1 MRTGP
6 LSAVKCWTKR
16 AILNNAEEPQ
26 RSSVRR
32 RTDESLRQERGRFSA
47 GLSTDNPA
55 NTSYLSRVRSVTDAC
70 LAGERAEV
78 DEALSCCLDLLKDEE
93 LALAACENDV
103 AVRESLIHTFSHEL
117 RNLLNA
123 MTVSTTVFLG
133 RDGKTREKIGANI
146 QLTVQ
151 RMERLLTNMIDL
163 AKLNRG
169 KFNVMPSPHDAAAL
183 VEEAVETFAP
193 LARSRSVSL
202 SLSLEDPPL
211 AASIDHDRVFQV
223 LANLLTNAIDFSD
236 KDGKV
241 AVRAAKTGDLVQVA
255 VEDAGPGIEEKE
267 LPRVFERYRQL
278 DRPNPRGLG
287 LGLYISKSIVDAHG
301 GKIWAASRPGAG
313 STFYFTVPGIE
324 SLPKRHRSSR
334 PLSPEERPGLTA
346 QA

>member
-1 MRTGP
+1 
-6 LSAVKCWTKR
+6 
-16 AILNNAEEPQ
+16 
-26 RSSVRR
+26 
-32 RTDESLRQERGRFSA
+32 
-47 GLSTDNPA
+47 
-55 NTSYLSRVRSVTDAC
+55 VRSVTDAC

-93 LALAACENDV
+93 LFLAASENDV
-103 AVRESLIHTFSHEL
+103 AVRDSLINTFSHEL

-123 MTVSTTVFLG
+123 MTVSTAVFLK
-133 RDGKTREKIGANI
+133 REGKTREKTGANI

-163 AKLNRG
+163 ARLNRA
-169 KFNVMPSPHDAAAL
+169 KFNITPRPHDAAVL

-202 SLSLEDPPL
+202 SLSVEDPPL

-223 LANLLTNAIDFSD
+223 LANLLTNAIDVSE

-241 AVRAAKTGDLVQVA
+241 AVSAVRTGGLVRVA
-255 VEDAGPGIEEKE
+255 IEDAGPGIEETE

-287 LGLYISKSIVDAHG
+287 LGLYISKSIVNAHG
-301 GKIWAASRPGAG
+301 GEIWAASRPGAG

-324 SLPKRHRSSR
+324 SLPKRNRSSR
-334 PLSPEERPGLTA
+334 AQSPGERIGLPA